1 MNEKTSKVISF
12 PSPVPSKADYQRVKS
27 SYSVKE
33 IKQLFGLSE
42 KTIRRWTEQGI
53 IQATSS
59 SQDDDLI
66 YDFQALTQF
75 RRIRELRAQGHSIRQ
90 IEAELQGQL
99 NLFRKEPSRLA
110 RLLTPFEEALLLHEQ
125 GDQSATEHYI
135 EAINQGDNVAEA
147 YCNLGIINLEKGEL
161 AKALDHFTLSLKN
174 DPRHVEAHYNLANL
188 YYDAGDL
195 QLAKLHYEVA
205 AQIEPGFSLVY
216 FNLSLVYHKLGDLTG
231 ALSALE
237 RYRQLEPEDEDIE
250 VLNQLLKAI
259 QNAVKADA
267 SKSQPQIYA
276 DKHRSE

>member
-1 MNEKTSKVISF
+1 MNENTSKVISF

-33 IKQLFGLSE
+33 IKQLFGLTE

-53 IQATSS
+53 IQASPSS
-59 SQDDDLI
+59 EGADLI

-75 RRIRELRAQGHSIRQ
+75 RRIRELRSQGHSLRQ
-90 IEAELQGQL
+90 VEAELQGQL
-99 NLFRKEPSRLA
+99 HLFRTEPSRVS

-125 GDQSATEHYI
+125 GDPSAAEHYV
-135 EAINQGDNVAEA
+135 EAINEGDNVAEA
-147 YCNLGIINLEKGEL
+147 YCNLGIMNLEQGAL
-161 AKALDHFTLSLKN
+161 AKALDNFTLSLKN

-195 QLAKLHYEVA
+195 QLAKLHYEMA

-216 FNLSLVYHKLGDLTG
+216 FNLSLVYHKIGDLNA
-231 ALSALE
+231 ALTALE

-259 QNAVKADA
+259 QNAIK
-267 SKSQPQIYA
+267 K
-276 DKHRSE
+276 